1 MSRPARALAATALVA
16 AMAATVARTARPP
29 NPFARAHWLLDYRF
43 GFMKRALQGEV
54 LLILSRLGV
63 LHLRRDTIF
72 AVTYIVF
79 ALLCS
84 AILAIAVRTLARDGW
99 SRATFCILA
108 AFLSSAYV
116 VTIAHLM
123 GYLDHV
129 IALLAMTAAWCAARR
144 RYWLAGVAIGAAML
158 VHETV
163 LVTGIPVL
171 LMAIAL
177 RPGAPRGRAL
187 VAALLPMV
195 LPLAAG
201 VAIFSSEQNPAR
213 RMALRAHLI
222 QRLSVFKWVNEDM
235 NFHVPEW
242 LTTSFVQHFHEE
254 AHAFSSRVTSPGFMF
269 YIVPLMVLLWL
280 LSSALSG
287 WRRGWTAASAFA
299 IACPLLLHL
308 LAFDT
313 AREWTLPLLAGL
325 MCVWMASETGGG
337 RAAWGTLVSGAAGLL
352 AVAVVVFNVF
362 WMRYPLLDYL
372 TDRFDNG
379 TRALLYAP
387 FFVAAALFLWRG
399 DGSQARGV
407 R

>member
-1 MSRPARALAATALVA
+1 MPRITRALAVVGLVA
-16 AMAATVARTARPP
+16 AMGATVARTARPP

-54 LLILSRLGV
+54 LVLLSRLGV
-63 LHLRRDTIF
+63 LHLRRETIF
-72 AVTYIVF
+72 AVTYVVF
-79 ALLCS
+79 TLLCG
-84 AILAIAVRTLARDGW
+84 AILTIAVRTLARDGW

-129 IALLAMTAAWCAARR
+129 IALLAMAAAWSAVRR

-163 LVTGIPVL
+163 LVTGMPVL

-187 VAALLPMV
+187 ASALAPMV
-195 LPLAAG
+195 LPFTAG
-201 VAIFSSEQNPAR
+201 VAIFLSEQNPAR
-213 RMALRAHLI
+213 RMALRGHLI
-222 QRLSVFKWVNEDM
+222 QRLSVFKWVSDDM

-287 WRRGWTAASAFA
+287 WRRDWTAASAAA

-313 AREWTLPLLAGL
+313 AREWTLPLIAGL
-325 MCVWMASETGGG
+325 MCVWMASETGSGH
-337 RAAWGTLVSGAAGLL
+337 AAWGRVASGVAGLL
-352 AVAVVVFNVF
+352 AIAVVLFNVF

-372 TDRFDNG
+372 IDRFDNG
-379 TRALLYAP
+379 TRALIYGP
-387 FFVAAALFLWRG
+387 FFLAAALFLWRG
-399 DGSQARGV
+399 GHDTQARV